1 MKSLWDDEDAAAAVA
16 HYREDG
22 INADIALRVYT
33 SRLLGGDPRLVLHG
47 GGNTSVKTTLA
58 DLMDD
63 DCEVVCVK
71 GSGWD
76 LADIEPAGLPA
87 LRLEPLRR
95 LIRLDALNDEDM
107 VNAQRGQLLD
117 STSPNP
123 SVETLVHAFLPDKFV
138 DHTHANPVLVVTD
151 QPNGAEICADIFGE
165 RAPVVPYVMPG
176 FALAKLAAKTN
187 AGSANSEGL
196 VLLKH
201 GIFSYG
207 AGAQESYERMISL
220 VSLAEAYIESAR
232 TQHFVVADLP
242 FRAADVAK
250 VAPVLRGAIAQ
261 CVDKDEGLWRRQ
273 VLEFRTSESIL
284 GYVNGK
290 DIERYSQIG
299 VVTPDH
305 TIRTKNWPLIL
316 PPPDVESFEGYSVVA
331 RSAVETFVDDYHAY
345 FRRHNPADNP
355 KSELDPMPRVL
366 LVPGLGLFG
375 AGKSAR
381 EAKIAADIAE
391 NTIAVIGDAEAI
403 GRYQPVAEP
412 DMFEIEYWSL
422 EQAKLGKGT
431 EAPLTRHV
439 VAVTGGGRAIG
450 AATVEAFVA
459 QGAEV
464 AVLDQDVT
472 AAQSVADRVG
482 PSAIAIRCDVTDRS
496 DVAGAFADI
505 CRAFGG
511 LDILVSN
518 AGGAWQGRIGDVED
532 AALRASFELNFFAHQ
547 HVAQA
552 ATAVFQAQETGGVL
566 LFNASKQAV
575 NPGPDFGP
583 YGLPK
588 AATMFLS
595 RQHALDYGAE
605 GIRSNAVNADRIRS
619 GMLDD
624 AFIAERA
631 EARGLSPQA
640 YMRDGNLLKRE
651 VKTRDSRRRIRR
663 PSACGEDDRCSCH
676 RRWREYCRGFA
687 VRRDGLKARCISV

>member
-1 MKSLWDDEDAAAAVA
+1 MKSIWDDEDAAAAVA

-123 SVETLVHAFLPDKFV
+123 SVETLLHAFLPDKFV

-207 AGAQESYERMISL
+207 AGARESYERMISL

-305 TIRTKNWPLIL
+305 TIRTKNAYPHPMWKVLRVFCCGPLG
-316 PPPDVESFEGYSVVA
+316 P
-331 RSAVETFVDDYHAY
+331 FVDDYCVFAQSG
-345 FRRHNPADNP
+345 RHP
-355 KSELDPMPRVL
+355 ELDPKL
-366 LVPGLGLFG
+366 G

-391 NTIAVIGDAEAI
+391 HYRGDWRREAI
-403 GRYQPVAEP
+403 GRYQPV
-412 DMFEIEYWSL
+412 
-422 EQAKLGKGT
+422 G
-431 EAPLTRHV
+431 
-439 VAVTGGGRAIG
+439 
-450 AATVEAFVA
+450 
-459 QGAEV
+459 
-464 AVLDQDVT
+464 
-472 AAQSVADRVG
+472 
-482 PSAIAIRCDVTDRS
+482 
-496 DVAGAFADI
+496 
-505 CRAFGG
+505 
-511 LDILVSN
+511 
-518 AGGAWQGRIGDVED
+518 
-532 AALRASFELNFFAHQ
+532 
-547 HVAQA
+547 
-552 ATAVFQAQETGGVL
+552 
-566 LFNASKQAV
+566 
-575 NPGPDFGP
+575 
-583 YGLPK
+583 
-588 AATMFLS
+588 
-595 RQHALDYGAE
+595 
-605 GIRSNAVNADRIRS
+605 
-619 GMLDD
+619 
-624 AFIAERA
+624 
-631 EARGLSPQA
+631 
-640 YMRDGNLLKRE
+640 
-651 VKTRDSRRRIRR
+651 
-663 PSACGEDDRCSCH
+663 
-676 RRWREYCRGFA
+676 
-687 VRRDGLKARCISV
+687 ARC